1 MIDAFLTYLRCELNL
16 SDHTVLS
23 YGTDLKQ
30 WYDFAASVGV
40 AGCKSTD
47 DKPDAAAVSINDL
60 RLWISFMASE
70 GISARTIRRKI
81 QSLRA
86 FYKYL
91 MRRHGLRSNPAAEL
105 SPARLP
111 KRLPTF
117 IRPDQT
123 EKILDE
129 DYNSNDFTETRNHL
143 ILDMF
148 YSTGMRCSELMGLL
162 DADINLHRSEL
173 KVLGKRNKERII
185 PFGEEMRE
193 LITQY
198 RDLRAETTG
207 SERTT
212 YFFVRPDGQPL
223 YRRLIYNIV
232 HEALSGRATASKL
245 SPHVLRHS
253 FATDMLNN
261 GADITAVQ
269 QLLGHQSLS
278 TTQIYTHLSYRDL
291 LNNYKLAHPRAQ
303 KNGGSNHG
311 S

>member
-23 YGTDLKQ
+23 YGTDLRQ
-30 WYDFAASVGV
+30 WYDFAASVGI
-40 AGCKSTD
+40 AGCKSTNDCPD
-47 DKPDAAAVSINDL
+47 DASVTINDL
-60 RLWISFMASE
+60 RLWVSFMASE
-70 GISARTIRRKI
+70 GISARSIRRKI

-91 MRRHGLRSNPAAEL
+91 MRRHGLLANPAAEL
-105 SPARLP
+105 SAARMP
-111 KRLPTF
+111 KRLPSF
-117 IRPDQT
+117 IRPEQT
-123 EKILDE
+123 EKILDD
-129 DYNSNDFTETRNHL
+129 DYDANDFTETRNHL
-143 ILDMF
+143 IVDMF
-148 YSTGMRCSELMGLL
+148 YSTGMRCAELMGLL
-162 DADINLHRSEL
+162 DEDINLNRGEL

-193 LITQY
+193 LISQY
-198 RDLRAETTG
+198 RDLRKETTG
-207 SERTT
+207 AERTT
-212 YFFVRPDGQPL
+212 YFFVRPDGRPL
-223 YRRLIYNIV
+223 YRRLIYTIV
-232 HEALSGRATASKL
+232 HETLEGRATASKL

-278 TTQIYTHLSYRDL
+278 TTQIYTHLSYREL

-303 KNGGSNHG
+303 KSGG
-311 S
+311 

>member
-16 SDHTVLS
+16 SAHTVLS
-23 YGTDLKQ
+23 YGTDLRQ
-30 WYDFAASVGV
+30 WYDFAASVGL
-40 AGCKSTD
+40 AGCKNTG
-47 DKPDAAAVSINDL
+47 DKPDDAAVTLNDL
-60 RLWISFMASE
+60 RLWVSFMASE
-70 GISARTIRRKI
+70 GISARSIRRKI

-105 SPARLP
+105 SPAKMP

-117 IRPDQT
+117 IRPEQT
-123 EKILDE
+123 EKILDD
-129 DYNSNDFTETRNHL
+129 DYDANDFTATRNHL

-148 YSTGMRCSELMGLL
+148 YSTGMRCSELMDLL
-162 DADINLHRSEL
+162 DADINLLRGEL

-198 RDLRAETTG
+198 RELRTETIGTD
-207 SERTT
+207 RPT
-212 YFFVRPDGQPL
+212 YFFVRPDGSRL
-223 YRRLIYNIV
+223 YRKLIYKIV
-232 HEALSGRATASKL
+232 HDSLDGRVTASKL

-269 QLLGHQSLS
+269 QLLGHQSLA
-278 TTQIYTHLSYRDL
+278 TTQIYTHLSYREL

-303 KNGGSNHG
+303 KNGG
-311 S
+311 